1 MPGPRDP
8 TWSDCSQQLGNAPEF
23 GFSRGCW
30 GSESPERE
38 GGTTTISQGGIYV
51 CVCVCVCVCACVCI
65 SVCSTAGQHFC
76 QTNQTK
82 TKIRQLKAK

>member
-51 CVCVCVCVCACVCI
+51 CVCVCVCVRVCVSRCVALQVNI
-65 SVCSTAGQHFC
+65 FVK
-76 QTNQTK
+76 QTK
-82 TKIRQLKAK
+82 QKQKSDN